1 MARKDEIPSLENAL
15 ESGFSELKSGEEN
28 IIVEKS
34 KNTIKEDFE
43 YGRSYGLKID
53 AEESRERFISK
64 PIKATKTIVEKPIDV
79 KLEQKVVGEVPI
91 IDNKKEILDS
101 PTSNIGDDFDV
112 SW

>member
-28 IIVEKS
+28 IKVETGEN
-34 KNTIKEDFE
+34 KNKESARYDH
-43 YGRSYGLKID
+43 SYGLKID
-53 AEESRERFISK
+53 AKETREKFISR
-64 PIKATKTIVEKPIDV
+64 PITATKKTVEEPIDAKPNNEKKVESPVV
-79 KLEQKVVGEVPI
+79 KEE
-91 IDNKKEILDS
+91 NKILDS